1 MGNLPPGS
9 HSALTSIYLAVLCK
23 SDDTKAFGFVK
34 VLEPLI
40 QDLTILE
47 KHGVFVS
54 QLGTFVKGSVQC
66 VIADNLSAHG
76 IGGFVESFSGG
87 SICRFCTGDK
97 SEF

>member
-1 MGNLPPGS
+1 M
-9 HSALTSIYLAVLCK
+9 
-23 SDDTKAFGFVK
+23 K

-54 QLGTFVKGSVQC
+54 QLGKFVKGSVQC

-76 IGGFVESFSGG
+76 IGGFVESFAGG
-87 SICRFCTGDK
+87 YICRFCTGDK
-97 SEF
+97 SEFQNQDVMSGIFQL